1 MVLVF
6 SGLFIIALVIYILST
21 IYQSTIDKKNVRI
34 MEDKFSQIQ
43 DNIIKEAKDNYNSI
57 YDKIASNTAP
67 INCNNILYWIKDDTL
82 YSIIP
87 YDIYIKSIEL
97 ELAQHKFDVVYNS
110 KVPEI
115 NFTYDYD
122 AIPLG
127 NIKYFTKEGEIHHNT
142 VVSGGNDGPSISGAI
157 IGGVLAGGAG
167 AIIGS
172 RVNNKEIKSE
182 IVENDARKTILKYY
196 KNGNLISKEYDYQA
210 FSVFEELIPD
220 KEYNIVLQ
228 NEIQKNTKPTNN
240 DIDIEDSLKKLKD
253 LKEKDLI
260 DESEYQQKK
269 KELLDM
275 L

>member
-1 MVLVF
+1 MILIFSVLI
-6 SGLFIIALVIYILST
+6 IIAIIIL
-21 IYQSTIDKKNVRI
+21 IKLAMQQPYYEKKDAYLDN
-34 MEDKFSQIQ
+34 KFTQIL
-43 DNIIKEAKDNYNSI
+43 DSIIKEAKDNYNSV
-57 YDKIASNTAP
+57 YDKIASSNAP

-82 YSIIP
+82 YSIIQF
-87 YDIYIKSIEL
+87 DAYIKDIEKKL
-97 ELAQHKFDVVYNS
+97 TQQKCNVVYNS
-110 KVPEI
+110 RIPEI
-115 NFTYDYD
+115 NFTYD
-122 AIPLG
+122 AIPVED
-127 NIKYFTKEGEIHHNT
+127 IKYFTKEGHLQHNT

-210 FSVFEELIPD
+210 FNVFEELIPD

-240 DIDIEDSLKKLKD
+240 DIDIEDSFKKLKD
-253 LKEKDLI
+253 LKEKNLI

>member
-1 MVLVF
+1 MV
-6 SGLFIIALVIYILST
+6 I
-21 IYQSTIDKKNVRI
+21 
-34 MEDKFSQIQ
+34 
-43 DNIIKEAKDNYNSI
+43 
-57 YDKIASNTAP
+57 
-67 INCNNILYWIKDDTL
+67 
-82 YSIIP
+82 
-87 YDIYIKSIEL
+87 
-97 ELAQHKFDVVYNS
+97 
-110 KVPEI
+110 
-115 NFTYDYD
+115 
-122 AIPLG
+122 
-127 NIKYFTKEGEIHHNT
+127 
-142 VVSGGNDGPSISGAI
+142 DGPSISGAI

-210 FSVFEELIPD
+210 FNVFEELIPD

-240 DIDIEDSLKKLKD
+240 DIDIEDSFKKLKD
-253 LKEKDLI
+253 LKEKNLI

>member
-1 MVLVF
+1 M
-6 SGLFIIALVIYILST
+6 
-21 IYQSTIDKKNVRI
+21 
-34 MEDKFSQIQ
+34 
-43 DNIIKEAKDNYNSI
+43 
-57 YDKIASNTAP
+57 
-67 INCNNILYWIKDDTL
+67 
-82 YSIIP
+82 
-87 YDIYIKSIEL
+87 
-97 ELAQHKFDVVYNS
+97 
-110 KVPEI
+110 
-115 NFTYDYD
+115 
-122 AIPLG
+122 
-127 NIKYFTKEGEIHHNT
+127 
-142 VVSGGNDGPSISGAI
+142 
-157 IGGVLAGGAG
+157 LAGGAG

-210 FSVFEELIPD
+210 FNVFEELIPD

-240 DIDIEDSLKKLKD
+240 DIDIEDSFKKLKD
-253 LKEKDLI
+253 LKEKNLI